1 MKASDIMN
9 KARFDLMRH
18 APFFGSICYG
28 VKVIEDDGIPTMCT
42 DGTQIIYSPSFVE
55 KIGPAQSMAVLAHEA
70 FHIVAKHPLRTQ
82 RFGESINH
90 KLANMAQDYV
100 INYALKH
107 ETKSNGKPVYDLP
120 EEGLYDPRF
129 GNMSW
134 EEVYQIL
141 LAESE
146 ANNPDG
152 SGEKSGGDQGSGPDN
167 QDGDSGDNQGDV
179 QSGQSPSWDIGGVMA
194 PTNDEGQSLTER
206 ELDELETKINGEILK
221 AETIARQA
229 GSVPSCVEDYC
240 SKLIEPEVSWEEVL
254 RRFVGGENPD
264 EYTWRKPNR
273 KMLSNY
279 GYYLPSVIRDGC
291 GDLVIIH
298 DTSKSTEN
306 DSPRFYSEI
315 NALIDECRP
324 DSVTVIP
331 CDSKVYSDHVR
342 EYVNGDHIDGL
353 ECIGRGGTDLRP
365 AFDYIEEN
373 DMHVDS
379 CVVLS
384 DLYLAS
390 RDIEEPDYPVL
401 WVTTGSTDAPFG
413 EVVEVS

>member
-1 MKASDIMN
+1 
-9 KARFDLMRH
+9 
-18 APFFGSICYG
+18 
-28 VKVIEDDGIPTMCT
+28 
-42 DGTQIIYSPSFVE
+42 
-55 KIGPAQSMAVLAHEA
+55 
-70 FHIVAKHPLRTQ
+70 
-82 RFGESINH
+82 
-90 KLANMAQDYV
+90 
-100 INYALKH
+100 
-107 ETKSNGKPVYDLP
+107 
-120 EEGLYDPRF
+120 YDPRF

-146 ANNPDG
+146 ANTPDG
-152 SGEKSGGDQGSGPDN
+152 SGGDGESGGDQGSDP
-167 QDGDSGDNQGDV
+167 DNQGDDSGDQDGG
-179 QSGQSPSWDIGGVMA
+179 QSGPSPAWDIGGVMA
-194 PTNDEGQSLTER
+194 PTNDEGQSLTQR

-229 GSVPSCVEDYC
+229 GTVPSCVEDYC

-273 KMLSNY
+273 KLLSNY
-279 GYYLPSVIRDGC
+279 GYYLPSVIKDGC

-306 DSPRFYSEI
+306 DSPRFYSEV

-342 EYVNGDHIDGL
+342 EYVNGD
-353 ECIGRGGTDLRP
+353 
-365 AFDYIEEN
+365 
-373 DMHVDS
+373 
-379 CVVLS
+379 
-384 DLYLAS
+384 
-390 RDIEEPDYPVL
+390 
-401 WVTTGSTDAPFG
+401 
-413 EVVEVS
+413 